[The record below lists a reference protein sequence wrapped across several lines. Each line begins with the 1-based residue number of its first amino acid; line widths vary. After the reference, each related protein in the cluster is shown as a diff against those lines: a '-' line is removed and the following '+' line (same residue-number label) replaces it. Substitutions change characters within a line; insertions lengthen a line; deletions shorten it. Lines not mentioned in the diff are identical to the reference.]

1 MGVLRQYTTAALTT
15 LDPPPI
21 WAPCASAEGQH
32 SRGHGNDAYSAEWA
46 NSAEVAAVLKTK
58 LAEELNVHDYRLY
71 ASSVRRFCGDLA
83 EHGTAG
89 CPRST
94 APRSSAADNRAAAK
108 NCRAAIHP
116 SAGYPHT
123 PPVIDLCRKSE
134 RTNAAADSYM

>member
-1 MGVLRQYTTAALTT
+1 MGLAPQFS
-15 LDPPPI
+15 LDSPPI
-21 WAPCASAEGQH
+21 WALCASVSAKDQH
-32 SRGHGNDAYSAEWA
+32 RRGHGKSNNTYSAEWA
-46 NSAEVAAVLKTK
+46 NSTEVAAVLKTK